1 MLMKSK
7 IDSSFCFV
15 LFIFV
20 MIFVCSCASAKE
32 SSLSRDKPTQEAV
45 ELTKK
50 MIFSDEVEKNKIF
63 SSFKELMDKNPG
75 NIAIRNMYINNLI
88 AEKHYEEGVKYL
100 RAMNKKNLTR
110 TNLLTQCMLQERL
123 GNKDEGCYKKVIALS
138 EENNAIDSDYI
149 SALFFMDDKRF
160 EALRHELIKENKFK
174 ESDFLVFTLG
184 KEKMLHEFFP

>member
-1 MLMKSK
+1 MKSK
-7 IDSSFCFV
+7 IDSSVFFV
-15 LFIFV
+15 LFIFL
-20 MIFVCSCASAKE
+20 MIFLFSCASAKDG
-32 SSLSRDKPTQEAV
+32 SLSRDEPTQETV

-50 MIFSDEVEKNKIF
+50 MIFSDEEEKNKIF
-63 SSFKELMDKNPG
+63 SSFKELMDENPG
-75 NIAIRNMYINNLI
+75 NITIRNMYINNLI
-88 AEKHYEEGVKYL
+88 AEKHYEEGLKYL

-123 GNKDEGCYKKVIALS
+123 EKRDEGCYKKVIALS

>member
-1 MLMKSK
+1 MKSK

-50 MIFSDEVEKNKIF
+50 MIFSDEEEKNKIF

>member
-1 MLMKSK
+1 MKSK
-7 IDSSFCFV
+7 IDSSFCFF

>member
-1 MLMKSK
+1 MKSK
-7 IDSSFCFV
+7 IDSSVFFV
-15 LFIFV
+15 LFIFL
-20 MIFVCSCASAKE
+20 MIFLFSCASAKDG
-32 SSLSRDKPTQEAV
+32 SLSRDEPTQEAV

-50 MIFSDEVEKNKIF
+50 MIFSDEEEKNKIF
-63 SSFKELMDKNPG
+63 SSFKELMDENPG
-75 NIAIRNMYINNLI
+75 NITIRNMYINNLI
-88 AEKHYEEGVKYL
+88 AEKHYEEGLKYL

-123 GNKDEGCYKKVIALS
+123 EKRDEGCYKKVIALS

>member
-1 MLMKSK
+1 MKSK
-7 IDSSFCFV
+7 IDSSVFFV
-15 LFIFV
+15 LFIFL
-20 MIFVCSCASAKE
+20 MIFIFSCASAKDG
-32 SSLSRDKPTQEAV
+32 SLSRDEPTQEAV

-50 MIFSDEVEKNKIF
+50 MIFSDEEEKNKIF
-63 SSFKELMDKNPG
+63 SSFKELMDENPG
-75 NIAIRNMYINNLI
+75 NITIRNMYINNLI
-88 AEKHYEEGVKYL
+88 AEKHYEEGLKYL

-123 GNKDEGCYKKVIALS
+123 EKRDEGCYKKVIALS
-138 EENNAIDSDYI
+138 EKNNAIDSDYI

>member
-1 MLMKSK
+1 MPIKSFRFTHGSGK
-7 IDSSFCFV
+7 VIPWCTVKNNVNHNKYILDTKGESFSLGLDEILIGSSI
-15 LFIFV
+15 FI
-20 MIFVCSCASAKE
+20 I
-32 SSLSRDKPTQEAV
+32 P
-45 ELTKK
+45 
-50 MIFSDEVEKNKIF
+50 
-63 SSFKELMDKNPG
+63 
-75 NIAIRNMYINNLI
+75 Y
-88 AEKHYEEGVKYL
+88 
-100 RAMNKKNLTR
+100 KKNLTR

-123 GNKDEGCYKKVIALS
+123 EKRDEGCYKKVIALS

>member
-1 MLMKSK
+1 MKSK
-7 IDSSFCFV
+7 IDSSVFFV

-20 MIFVCSCASAKE
+20 MIFLFSCASAKDG
-32 SSLSRDKPTQEAV
+32 SLSRDEPTQEAV

-50 MIFSDEVEKNKIF
+50 MIFSDEEEKNKIF
-63 SSFKELMDKNPG
+63 SSFKELMDENPG
-75 NIAIRNMYINNLI
+75 NITIRNMYINNLI
-88 AEKHYEEGVKYL
+88 AEKHYEEGLKYL
-100 RAMNKKNLTR
+100 REMNKKNLTR

-123 GNKDEGCYKKVIALS
+123 EKRDEGCYKKVIALS

>member
-1 MLMKSK
+1 MKSK
-7 IDSSFCFV
+7 IDSSVFFV

-20 MIFVCSCASAKE
+20 MVFLFSCASAKDG
-32 SSLSRDKPTQEAV
+32 SLSRDEPTQEAV

-50 MIFSDEVEKNKIF
+50 MIFSDEEEKNKIF
-63 SSFKELMDKNPG
+63 SSFKELMDENPG
-75 NIAIRNMYINNLI
+75 NITIRNMYINNLI
-88 AEKHYEEGVKYL
+88 AEKHYEEGLKYL

-123 GNKDEGCYKKVIALS
+123 EKRDEGCYKKVIALS

>member
-1 MLMKSK
+1 MKK
-7 IDSSFCFV
+7 TIDSSISFV

-20 MIFVCSCASAKE
+20 MIFLCSCASAKE
-32 SSLSRDKPTQEAV
+32 GSLSRDKPTQDAV

-50 MIFSDEVEKNKIF
+50 MIFSDENEKNKILY
-63 SSFKELMDKNPG
+63 SFKELMDKNPE

-88 AEKHYEEGVKYL
+88 AEKHYKEGLSYL
-100 RAMNKKNLTR
+100 RVMNKENLTR

-123 GNKDEGCYKKVIALS
+123 GNRDEECYKKVISLS
-138 EENNAIDSDYI
+138 QENNAIDSDYL

-160 EALRHELIKENKFK
+160 YALKNELIKENKFK
-174 ESDFLVFTLG
+174 KSDFLVFTLG

>member
-1 MLMKSK
+1 MKSK
-7 IDSSFCFV
+7 IDSSVFFV
-15 LFIFV
+15 LFIFL
-20 MIFVCSCASAKE
+20 MIFIFSCASAKDG
-32 SSLSRDKPTQEAV
+32 SLSRDEPTQEAV

-50 MIFSDEVEKNKIF
+50 MIFSDEEEKNKIF
-63 SSFKELMDKNPG
+63 SSFKELMDENPG
-75 NIAIRNMYINNLI
+75 NITIRNMYINNLI
-88 AEKHYEEGVKYL
+88 AEKHYEEGLKYL

-123 GNKDEGCYKKVIALS
+123 EKRDEGCYKKVIALS

>member
-1 MLMKSK
+1 MKSK

-50 MIFSDEVEKNKIF
+50 MIFSDEAEKNKIF

>member
-1 MLMKSK
+1 MKSK
-7 IDSSFCFV
+7 IDSSVFFV

-20 MIFVCSCASAKE
+20 MIFLFSCASAKDG
-32 SSLSRDKPTQEAV
+32 SLSRDEHTQEAV

-50 MIFSDEVEKNKIF
+50 MIFSDEEEKNKIF
-63 SSFKELMDKNPG
+63 SSFKELMDENPG
-75 NIAIRNMYINNLI
+75 NITIRNMYINNLI
-88 AEKHYEEGVKYL
+88 AEKHYEEGLKYL

-123 GNKDEGCYKKVIALS
+123 EKRDEGCYKKVIALS

>member
-1 MLMKSK
+1 MKSK
-7 IDSSFCFV
+7 IDSSFFFV
-15 LFIFV
+15 LFIF
-20 MIFVCSCASAKE
+20 FCSCASAKE
-32 SSLSRDKPTQEAV
+32 GSLSRDKSTQEAV
-45 ELTKK
+45 ELTQK
-50 MIFSDEVEKNKIF
+50 MIFSKEEEKNKIF
-63 SSFKELMDKNPG
+63 SSFKELMDKNPE

-88 AEKHYEEGVKYL
+88 AEKYYEEGLNYL

-123 GNKDEGCYKKVIALS
+123 GKRDEGCYKKVIALS

-149 SALFFMDDKRF
+149 SALFFMDDKKF
-160 EALRHELIKENKFK
+160 KALRYELIKENKFK

>member
-1 MLMKSK
+1 MKSK
-7 IDSSFCFV
+7 IDSSVFFV

-20 MIFVCSCASAKE
+20 MIFLCSCASAKDG
-32 SSLSRDKPTQEAV
+32 SLSRDEPTQEAV

-50 MIFSDEVEKNKIF
+50 MIFSDEEEKNKIF
-63 SSFKELMDKNPG
+63 SSFKELMDENPG
-75 NIAIRNMYINNLI
+75 NITIRNMYINNLI
-88 AEKHYEEGVKYL
+88 AEKHYEEGLKYL

-123 GNKDEGCYKKVIALS
+123 EKRDEGCYKKVIALS

>member
-1 MLMKSK
+1 MKSK
-7 IDSSFCFV
+7 IDSSVFFV

-20 MIFVCSCASAKE
+20 MIFLFSCASAKDG
-32 SSLSRDKPTQEAV
+32 SLSRDEPTQEAV

-50 MIFSDEVEKNKIF
+50 MIFSDEEEKNKIF
-63 SSFKELMDKNPG
+63 SSFKELMDENPG
-75 NIAIRNMYINNLI
+75 NITIRNMYINNLI
-88 AEKHYEEGVKYL
+88 AEKHYEEGLKYL

-123 GNKDEGCYKKVIALS
+123 EKRDEGCYKKVIALS

>member
-1 MLMKSK
+1 MKSK